1 MLPTFHN
8 FHNSFKIN
16 GDHFD
21 REGLFDLAY
30 SYIKEG
36 AKFEK
41 EIGIFILDWLD
52 PSETIKLQTSGTTGT
67 PKLILISKQAML
79 ESALATA
86 NFFNLKEYFMHFNT
100 ETKTYKLFNALYNGE
115 AVSASQAHKRFGI
128 KNISAEVSRVRQAG
142 YAVYANSRKAGNGVK
157 VTEYVIGK
165 PSRKLV
171 AAGYRAMAL
180 GLV

>member
-67 PKLILISKQAML
+67 PKLILISKQAMV

-86 NFFNLKEYFMHFNT
+86 NFFN
-100 ETKTYKLFNALYNGE
+100 
-115 AVSASQAHKRFGI
+115 
-128 KNISAEVSRVRQAG
+128 
-142 YAVYANSRKAGNGVK
+142 
-157 VTEYVIGK
+157 
-165 PSRKLV
+165 
-171 AAGYRAMAL
+171 
-180 GLV
+180 